1 MPSEESGQIAV
12 NIVGSF
18 DWTLEHEGDALL
30 LGPASVY
37 THEGATREN
46 LWRELYMLDRPASFG
61 HRTKEFLLTALRRW
75 LTGEPIIQDKYTAQR
90 DDAVLGISTDMIGG
104 NVIPL
109 DLAQELPTKVLIARR
124 GVYFGSQEGVMLRVR
139 SPSGLARKIYG
150 PGLFLQEFRVVEGY
164 ENRAIVFLQI
174 DSEVHFKQ
182 LEKNETFTMDVLNA
196 YAWES
201 SVKFSLVKFG
211 SVTGRLVRGDTPYWV
226 QFKGPG
232 RLWYSTSSFPDGY
245 IGWYFTPAHW
255 VYALREFVT
264 SLPRKIFGTQ

>member
-1 MPSEESGQIAV
+1 MQSNQPGQIPV

-61 HRTKEFLLTALRRW
+61 QRTNEFLITAFRRW

-90 DDAVLGISTDMIGG
+90 DNTVLGISTDQIGG

-109 DLAQELPTKVLIARR
+109 DLMHDVPTKVLIARR
-124 GVYFGSQEGVMLRVR
+124 GVYFGSQEGIMLRLR
-139 SPSGLARKIYG
+139 SPSGLARKVYG
-150 PGLFLQEFRVVEGY
+150 PGLFLQEFRIVKGY

-174 DSEVHFKQ
+174 DSEVRSRQ
-182 LEKNETFTMDVLNA
+182 LEENETYTMDALNA

-201 SVKFSLVKFG
+201 SVTFKLVKFG
-211 SVTGRLVRGDTPYWV
+211 SVAGRLVRGDIPYWV

-232 RLWYSTSSFPDGY
+232 KLWYSTSSFPDGY

-255 VYALREFVT
+255 VFKVREFIT
-264 SLPRKIFGTQ
+264 SLPRKIFGSQ